1 MVATNPFN
9 PGGAG
14 YATSSSFNPAPLGPD
29 FSSGAINYTQGG
41 GSSSGGGGFFSNF
54 KFSDLMPVA
63 AAGLGGI
70 FAGRTADN
78 YGRSMLAAQQLTAD
92 AALGTAMINANL
104 EKDMARFGLNLD
116 QQAAQRN
123 LQFQRSAP
131 FQDLLVTRANMGD
144 SGIGFE
150 QRAAARKR
158 IFGGLA

>member
-1 MVATNPFN
+1 MSSAFDYGSMGYN
-9 PGGAG
+9 PGYAGGAQFPPLTPPPPV
-14 YATSSSFNPAPLGPD
+14 TSN
-29 FSSGAINYTQGG
+29 TGG
-41 GSSSGGGGFFSNF
+41 GGGGFFGNF

-70 FAGRTADN
+70 FSGRTADN

-104 EKDMARFGLNLD
+104 GKDMARFGLNLD

-158 IFGGLA
+158 MFGGLA

>member
-1 MVATNPFN
+1 MNLDAIGQYSGVTANTPMTGF
-9 PGGAG
+9 GG
-14 YATSSSFNPAPLGPD
+14 TSGFGSA
-29 FSSGAINYTQGG
+29 NYNSNTGG
-41 GSSSGGGGFFSNF
+41 SGGGGFFSNF
-54 KFSDLMPVA
+54 KLRDLMPAA
-63 AAGLGGI
+63 AAGLGGL
-70 FAGRTADN
+70 FAERTADN

-158 IFGGLA
+158 MFGGLA

>member
-1 MVATNPFN
+1 MNLDGVAQYSGVTANTPMTGF
-9 PGGAG
+9 GG
-14 YATSSSFNPAPLGPD
+14 TSGFGSA
-29 FSSGAINYTQGG
+29 NYNSNTGG
-41 GSSSGGGGFFSNF
+41 SGGGGFLSDF
-54 KFSDLMPVA
+54 KLGDLMPVA

-158 IFGGLA
+158 MFGGFA

>member
-1 MVATNPFN
+1 MVATNLFN
-9 PGGAG
+9 PGSAG
-14 YATSSSFNPAPLGPD
+14 TSFNPAPLGPD
-29 FSSGAINYTQGG
+29 FSSGAINYTPGG
-41 GSSSGGGGFFSNF
+41 GSSSGGGGFFGNF

-63 AAGLGGI
+63 AAGLGGL

-116 QQAAQRN
+116 QKAAQRN

-158 IFGGLA
+158 MFGGFA